1 MSDWRSKPRTGKAQF
16 LKHLPSIRIR
26 IEAGETQTAIRT
38 DLCQD
43 AGLQISAAQ
52 FSRYLKAF
60 CPAVKACRDTISSS
74 TLVESIPQNSVE
86 KVKPAKTNDQAKPP
100 EQKSAIPP
108 RKPMTPADFRKIR
121 EDTDKLDL
129 DALVSGRGLIYDDE
143 QKR

>member
-16 LKHLPSIRIR
+16 LKHLVLIRAR
-26 IEAGETQTAIRT
+26 IEAGETQNAIRN

-60 CPAVKACRDTISSS
+60 SQEVGTHATAVPSSIESESGPHNPA
-74 TLVESIPQNSVE
+74 E
-86 KVKPAKTNDQAKPP
+86 KVKPVKANDQAKTP
-100 EQKSAIPP
+100 EQKSAASP

-121 EDTDKLDL
+121 EDVDKLDL
-129 DALVSGRGLIYDDE
+129 NALVSGRGLIYDE
-143 QKR
+143 K